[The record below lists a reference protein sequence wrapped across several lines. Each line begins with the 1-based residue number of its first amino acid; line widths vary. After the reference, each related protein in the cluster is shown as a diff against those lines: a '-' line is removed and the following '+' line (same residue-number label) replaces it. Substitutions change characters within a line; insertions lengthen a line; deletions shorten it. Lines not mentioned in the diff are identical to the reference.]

1 MQRHFQSWVAV
12 VWSLDKFTRSILVLI
27 MFMVLKGTVH
37 RFYMEG
43 GGGHGTVPRTGIWLI
58 LSDFHFFRSLWPLR
72 SITSDRSNRVVTVTG
87 GTIPIRDT
95 IKSTVAATEIGQIK
109 KKNA

>member
-43 GGGHGTVPRTGIWLI
+43 GGARNRPTHRNNFERFSYL
-58 LSDFHFFRSLWPLR
+58 RSLWPLR
-72 SITSDRSNRVVTVTG
+72 SITSERSNRVVTVTG

-95 IKSTVAATEIGQIK
+95 IKSTVAATGIEQL